1 MASETEAIMTTYTGT
16 QDVDP
21 GLYMNLRKFAMTSVE
36 RREALPGDATDT
48 YYHVPMLLMLAAA
61 PVLGLAFVI
70 FLPFIGFAMVAYLLG
85 TKAVEVG
92 TGVVEQMGRVRK
104 PGWAPALAFLSRS
117 KPAATPPPNAAPD
130 PWTEDVE
137 KKLNQTDHTA

>member
-1 MASETEAIMTTYTGT
+1 MTTYTGT
-16 QDVDP
+16 QQVDP
-21 GLYMNLRKFAMTSVE
+21 GLYMNLRKFAITSVE
-36 RREALPGDATDT
+36 QREALPGAVTDT

-85 TKAVEVG
+85 SKAVELG
-92 TGVVEQMGRVRK
+92 TNVVEQMGRVRR

-117 KPAATPPPNAAPD
+117 TPAKRAPATAAPD
-130 PWTEDVE
+130 AWTEGVE
-137 KKLNQTDHTA
+137 KKLKETDPTAR